1 MPKLKVYRTSTGF
14 HDAYVAAPSQKA
26 ALKAWGSEHDLFARG
41 VAEVITDPA
50 LAKEPLAKPGEV
62 IKRLRGTTAEQ
73 IAALPRDRPRK
84 KAARAD
90 QEEQPAPTRKPA
102 ARKAK
107 PAPAP
112 PPKPKPP
119 PDRGKLDD
127 AERALAEAE
136 DRHRAETKV
145 LAEEEAA
152 LVRRRRKLEKE
163 QAAEVAKLEGDRD
176 RAKADYERAVR
187 KWRG

>member
-41 VAEVITDPA
+41 VAAVIDDPA
-50 LAKEPLAKPGEV
+50 LAKEPLAHPGEV

-102 ARKAK
+102 
-107 PAPAP
+107 
-112 PPKPKPP
+112 KPKPP
-119 PDRGKLDD
+119 PARGRLDD

-136 DRHRAETKV
+136 GRHRVETKV
-145 LAEEEAA
+145 LAQKEAA
-152 LVRRRRKLEKE
+152 LVRRRWKLEKE
-163 QAAEVAKLEGDRD
+163 QAAEVAKLERDRD
-176 RAKADYERAVR
+176 RAEADYERAMR

>member
-41 VAEVITDPA
+41 VAAVIDDPA
-50 LAKEPLAKPGEV
+50 LAKEPLAHPGEV

-102 ARKAK
+102 TRKEK
-107 PAPAP
+107 LPPAP

-119 PDRGKLDD
+119 PARGRLDD

-136 DRHRAETKV
+136 GRHRVETKV
-145 LAEEEAA
+145 LAQKEAA
-152 LVRRRRKLEKE
+152 LVRRHRKLEKE
-163 QAAEVAKLEGDRD
+163 QAAEVAKLERDRD
-176 RAKADYERAVR
+176 RAEADYERAMR